1 MTRYRIDCEVAEDFG
16 EPTKTTYIITC
27 FEDKSEAEVITD
39 FLRKFDKTTFV
50 SLNIKK
56 ENYDG

>member
-1 MTRYRIDCEVAEDFG
+1 MTRYRIDCEIAKDFG
-16 EPTKTTYIITC
+16 EPTKKTYIIDC
-27 FEDKSEAEVITD
+27 FEDKSGAEVITD

-56 ENYDG
+56 EIYDD